1 MFRLSRASAQVVAF
15 AAVLLGCAGVAT
27 AEETT
32 AGRPVDTSRIISI
45 GGDVTE
51 ILYALGKAD
60 RIVAVDTTSLFPP
73 EALATKKSV
82 GYMRALSTEGVLATN
97 PTAIIATNSAGPPD
111 VVAALKASSVPYIQ
125 VAFDDTAEGVQK
137 KVAFIAETVGA
148 KAEGEALN
156 RRIAGEFE
164 TLGRD
169 RGRINKPVRA
179 LFILAMQGGRVM
191 VGGKGT
197 GADAIFQLAGAEN
210 AVADLEGYKPLS
222 DEAALTIA
230 PDAIVIMK
238 SAGGGNHAVDIKSMR
253 GLGDTPAARA
263 GHILEVDGSYVLQ
276 FGPRAA
282 AAARDLMLDFY
293 PDLRSAQK

>member
-1 MFRLSRASAQVVAF
+1 MSRISRASARFLA
-15 AAVLLGCAGVAT
+15 VAT
-27 AEETT
+27 AILCSAGSATANEAAAGKVADTT
-32 AGRPVDTSRIISI
+32 RIVSV

-51 ILYALGKAD
+51 ILYALGVAD
-60 RIVAVDTTSLFPP
+60 RIVAVDTTSQYPA

-97 PTAIIATNSAGPPD
+97 PTAIIATSAAGPPD
-111 VVAALKASSVPYIQ
+111 VVAALKVSSVPYIT
-125 VAFDDTAEGVQK
+125 VSFDDTPDGVQK
-137 KVAFIAETVGA
+137 KVSFIAETVGA

-156 RRIAGEFE
+156 RRIAEEFD
-164 TLGRD
+164 TLSRD
-169 RGRINKPVRA
+169 HARISKPVSA

-197 GADAIFQLAGAEN
+197 GADAIFRLAGARN
-210 AVADLEGYKPLS
+210 AAGDLEGYKPLS

-238 SAGGGNHAVDIKSMR
+238 SGGNHPVDIKSMR
-253 GLGDTPAARA
+253 GLGDTPAARS
-263 GHILEVDGSYVLQ
+263 GHIVEVDGSYVLQ

-282 AAARDLMLDFY
+282 KAARDLMLDFY
-293 PDLRSAQK
+293 PDLKSAQK